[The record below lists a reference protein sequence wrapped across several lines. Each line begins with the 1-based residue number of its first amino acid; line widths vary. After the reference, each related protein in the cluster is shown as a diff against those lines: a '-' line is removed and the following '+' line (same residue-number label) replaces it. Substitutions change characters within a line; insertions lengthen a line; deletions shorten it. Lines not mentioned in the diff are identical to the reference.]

1 MVEQNFPDNVLYELD
16 NLDVLRGMNSETVDL
31 IATDPPFNTKR
42 NRSGTAGFYVD
53 NWKWGDTGKL
63 PDQWAWNEVHPVWLE
78 QIKDDNPALY
88 EVIEAARAC
97 HGEDI
102 AAFLCFLSVRLLECH
117 RVLKPAGSIYL
128 HCDHTASGYIR
139 MAMDAVFGAKNF
151 RNEIVWCYTGP
162 SNTKRWFPRKHDTIF
177 LYTKGDEWT
186 FNSEAVL
193 VAYNEKYVQRFS
205 KQYNERADK
214 SSIFSGGHNTERN
227 QELARQGKV
236 PEDWWPEFSP
246 VGRIASERTG
256 SPDQKP
262 LALYERIILASSNPG
277 DLVLDPFAGCA
288 TTIIAARK
296 HNRRWIGIDRRTDAR
311 FHVVMRIMNI
321 KAQDA
326 EELRTKRPDL
336 SDYLDSQF
344 ARYDAHYRTKAPE
357 RTDTGETA
365 APVLDPVWRPMAYEQ
380 PAWQRLNH
388 AEMRDILQRTQ
399 RINAQS
405 MDEEKVVCAG
415 CGRVLE
421 PEFMELDHITP
432 KSDRGENYIPN
443 RILLCGPCNQKKAN
457 RITLSGLRRENKQSG
472 WMVSEV
478 NAESAFDAARRFTAR
493 VRDEWG
499 SPDVQ
504 TIIQMVRG
512 T

>member
-42 NRSGTAGFYVD
+42 NRAGSAGFYVD

-139 MAMDAVFGAKNF
+139 MAMDAVFGHTNF

-177 LYTKGDEWT
+177 YYVKSNAAQ
-186 FNSEAVL
+186 FNFEEVRIP
-193 VAYNEKYVQRFS
+193 YVKLETGNTSGIF
-205 KQYNERADK
+205 KQAATLDA
-214 SSIFSGGHNTERN
+214 GG
-227 QELARQGKV
+227 KI
-236 PEDWWPEFSP
+236 PEDYWLESRDGMTP
-246 VGRIASERTG
+246 VGRSKNERTG

-296 HNRRWIGIDRRTDAR
+296 HGRRWVGIDRRTDAR

-344 ARYDAHYRTKAPE
+344 ARYDAHYRTEAPE

-365 APVLDPVWRPMAYEQ
+365 APVLDPVWKRIVHEQ

-504 TIIQMVRG
+504 NLIQMVRG